1 MKKINLILFV
11 IVLLGTVSV
20 GSYLY
25 FIDGV
30 SKTKQLEKEIA
41 SLQKIKQDIQKPVV
55 TKLNASQLHEKR
67 AEYENIL
74 QKLELEGS
82 VSVADTTLVIS
93 GTIKD
98 TYSYLMLKRVLHSI
112 KNDTVTLQ
120 SSCMG
125 RQCNESRYGFLI
137 KFEPFALRYR

>member
-1 MKKINLILFV
+1 MKKINLILFA
-11 IVLLGTVSV
+11 IVVLAVVSV

-30 SKTKQLEKEIA
+30 SKTKQLQKQIA

-55 TKLNASQLHEKR
+55 TQLNASQLHEKR
-67 AEYENIL
+67 AEYEDIL

-93 GTIKD
+93 GAIKD

-125 RQCNESRYGFLI
+125 VECNESRYGFLI